1 MYYICVK
8 QTLQNNKLYFTMKE
22 TTWETQNKKVV
33 KKLALWTILW
43 TGSMALATFG
53 PKFIWNES
61 VLLTIAAVIINLLF
75 GAGMI
80 LTNIK
85 HINSMDDLQRKIQL
99 DAMGIALGVG
109 VVGGLSYSLLD
120 TTNLISKDAEIS
132 FLVILISITYMLGLL
147 IGTKRYK

>member
-1 MYYICVK
+1 
-8 QTLQNNKLYFTMKE
+8 
-22 TTWETQNKKVV
+22 
-33 KKLALWTILW
+33 
-43 TGSMALATFG
+43 
-53 PKFIWNES
+53 
-61 VLLTIAAVIINLLF
+61 
-75 GAGMI
+75 MI